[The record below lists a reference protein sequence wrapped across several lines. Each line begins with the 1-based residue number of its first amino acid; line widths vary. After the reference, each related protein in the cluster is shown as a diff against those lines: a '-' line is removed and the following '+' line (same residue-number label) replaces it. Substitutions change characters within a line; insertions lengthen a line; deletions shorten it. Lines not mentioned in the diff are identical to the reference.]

1 MNLAYLLVH
10 LNIIKRAY
18 HAAQNRPVDSSILHQ
33 EREPELGRLIK
44 CIAWTSYA
52 ILSVIALPLFFWQEV
67 FLPPFFVELAYW
79 LKMEVFFERYLH
91 LIREGGLAFADR
103 LFIAQAIILTINVI
117 LVPPYTIAM
126 AILVRRYMA
135 PIRHITKGMKW
146 QLMAVIL
153 GFGLIAYITIGFGR
167 GLDQNGFHRAV
178 DGWVSIYYPIAA
190 ILAPPTTTAL
200 SAVIFKWIYVLFD
213 GWREGRLRALFQ
225 TAPPPQGEI

>member
-1 MNLAYLLVH
+1 MNLAYLLFQF
-10 LNIIKRAY
+10 NIIKRAY

-52 ILSVIALPLFFWQEV
+52 VLSVIALPLFFWQEV
-67 FLPPFFVELAYW
+67 FLPPFFVDLAYW
-79 LKMEVFFERYLH
+79 LKMEVFFERYLN

-103 LFIAQAIILTINVI
+103 LFIAQAIILTINII

-135 PIRHITKGMKW
+135 PIKHITKDMKW
-146 QLMAVIL
+146 QLIFVIM
-153 GFGLIAYITIGFGR
+153 GFGLIIDFCIGFGS
-167 GLDQNGFHRAV
+167 GLNQYGFHRAV

-190 ILAPPTTTAL
+190 ILAPPTTTAM

-213 GWREGRLRALFQ
+213 GWREGRLRALFRA
-225 TAPPPQGEI
+225 APPEGGHS

>member
-1 MNLAYLLVH
+1 MNLAYLLFQ

-18 HAAQNRPVDSSILHQ
+18 HAAQNRPVDSSIIHPK
-33 EREPELGRLIK
+33 REPELVRLMERI
-44 CIAWTSYA
+44 IWTSYA

-135 PIRHITKGMKW
+135 PIRHITKDMKW
-146 QLMAVIL
+146 QLIAALI
-153 GFGLIAYITIGFGR
+153 GFGLIAYINIGFGS
-167 GLDQNGFHRAV
+167 GLNQYGFHRAV

-190 ILAPPTTTAL
+190 ILGPPIVILTLAT
-200 SAVIFKWIYVLFD
+200 IFKWIYVLFD
-213 GWREGRLRALFQ
+213 GWREGRLRALFS
-225 TAPPPQGEI
+225 AAPPQGEN

>member
-1 MNLAYLLVH
+1 MNLAYLLFQF
-10 LNIIKRAY
+10 NIIKRAY

-52 ILSVIALPLFFWQEV
+52 VLSVIALPLFFWQEV

-79 LKMEVFFERYLH
+79 LKMEVFFERYLN

-103 LFIAQAIILTINVI
+103 LFIAQAIILTINII

-135 PIRHITKGMKW
+135 PIKHITKDMKC
-146 QLMAVIL
+146 QLIFVIM
-153 GFGLIAYITIGFGR
+153 GFGLIIDFCIGFGS
-167 GLDQNGFHRAV
+167 GLNQYGFHRAV

-190 ILAPPTTTAL
+190 ILAPPTTTAM

-213 GWREGRLRALFQ
+213 GWREGRLRALFRA
-225 TAPPPQGEI
+225 APPEGGHS

>member
-1 MNLAYLLVH
+1 MNLAYLLFQ

-18 HAAQNRPVDSSILHQ
+18 HAAQNRPVDSSIIHPK
-33 EREPELGRLIK
+33 REPELVRFIER
-44 CIAWTSYA
+44 IIWTSYP

-67 FLPPFFVELAYW
+67 FLPAFFVELAYW

-103 LFIAQAIILTINVI
+103 LFIAQAITLTINVI

-146 QLMAVIL
+146 QLMAVIFL
-153 GFGLIAYITIGFGR
+153 TALCADFCIGFGR
-167 GLDQNGFHRAV
+167 GLNQYGFHRAV
-178 DGWVSIYYPIAA
+178 DGWVCC
-190 ILAPPTTTAL
+190 LA
-200 SAVIFKWIYVLFD
+200 
-213 GWREGRLRALFQ
+213 
-225 TAPPPQGEI
+225 